1 MHAGAEAAHV
11 LCTFAL
17 VYVDAIRFT
26 ALRRTVTLWAPANK
40 PNAVRKKNME
50 NLSPFWLIVTL

>member
-40 PNAVRKKNME
+40 PDAVRKKN
-50 NLSPFWLIVTL
+50 LKC